1 MWVKEKSEK
10 ADLKINIKKINKK
23 TEVMAFS
30 PITSW
35 KIDGEKVEAV
45 ADFISL
51 ASRITLEGYC
61 SHEIKGLLILRRKA
75 RWHIKKQRH
84 HFGDKSASSQSYGF
98 SSSHVQMWELN
109 HKLGWMPK
117 IDAFELWCWKRLLRV
132 PWTARRSNQSIPKEI
147 GPEYSLEGLTLKLK
161 LQYFGHV
168 MWRACSSEKTL
179 KLGKIEG
186 RRRRGWQRMRWL
198 DGITDSMDMSLRR
211 LQEMVKD
218 RGVWHAAVHG
228 VTESWTWL
236 SDWTTTTVTKLKI
249 LFGFNGVLYTL
260 VLNGVRFYE
269 TLSHA

>member
-132 PWTARRSNQSIPKEI
+132 PWTARRSNQSILKEI

-161 LQYFGHV
+161 LQYLWPRDVKSLLIGKDPEAGKD
-168 MWRACSSEKTL
+168 WRQK
-179 KLGKIEG
+179 KK
-186 RRRRGWQRMRWL
+186 
-198 DGITDSMDMSLRR
+198 
-211 LQEMVKD
+211 
-218 RGVWHAAVHG
+218 G
-228 VTESWTWL
+228 VTEDEMVGWHHW
-236 SDWTTTTVTKLKI
+236 
-249 LFGFNGVLYTL
+249 
-260 VLNGVRFYE
+260 LNGHEFEKTPGDGEGQGSLACCSPWGHRE
-269 TLSHA
+269 LDMTQWLNNNNSN